1 MTEAE
6 VTAWMPIRKVR
17 FDLNVPNDLYG
28 CLEAFSAGLPFAL
41 TRLLPS
47 LAEAESRVAQPSR
60 KVARDL
66 FLLNP
71 DMLLNPNIH
80 EFLKVQGSFHYDKEL
95 IQESI
100 QAKDSNSSIS
110 DNTILSMAS
119 TELSSALEDALILAQ
134 LAYPIR
140 ISSQTGRTW
149 VGRYPRNTIS
159 NISGFPSDP
168 IYASEPQWPAIG
180 IVPIEVVCDWESRL
194 GLFQQGIART
204 PIQRA
209 LASFTH
215 AATLSTIRSGEL
227 LFWAMQGL
235 EAFYCRGNGDL
246 RRQLSEKSKL
256 LLGPWKDTKNIVG
269 RLYDFRS
276 KFVHGDFNLERW
288 NNDFTPEPSDWK
300 TLEAFDS
307 ALGLAVRMLLATLQK
322 CAREKIVGVEFDYS
336 LSVSKG

>member
-1 MTEAE
+1 LEVGVTESE
-6 VTAWMPIRKVR
+6 VTAWVPIKKR
-17 FDLNVPNDLYG
+17 FDLSVPDDLYE

-47 LAEAESRVAQPSR
+47 LAETESHVARPPR
-60 KVARDL
+60 KVTRDL

-71 DMLLNPNIH
+71 NSLLQPDCY
-80 EFLKVQGSFHYDKEL
+80 EFLKVQCSLHHDK
-95 IQESI
+95 ESI
-100 QAKDSNSSIS
+100 QAQDSNSSIS
-110 DNTILSMAS
+110 DNDILCMAAS
-119 TELSSALEDALILAQ
+119 ELSSALEDALVLAQ

-140 ISSQTGRTW
+140 ISSGTGRIW
-149 VGRYPRNTIS
+149 VGRHPLNTIS

-168 IYASEPQWPAIG
+168 IYPSEPWWPAIG
-180 IVPIEVVCDWESRL
+180 IVPIEEVCDWESRL

-204 PIQRA
+204 PVQRA

-215 AATLSTIRSGEL
+215 AAALSTTRSGEL

-256 LLGPWKDTKNIVG
+256 LLGPWQDTKNIVG
-269 RLYDFRS
+269 RLYAFRS
-276 KFVHGDFNLERW
+276 KFVHGDCNLDRW
-288 NNDFTPEPSDWK
+288 NNDLAIEPSDWK
-300 TLEAFDS
+300 TLEAFES

-322 CAREKIVGVEFDYS
+322 CAREKIVGVEFNYS
-336 LSVSKG
+336 LSISKS